1 MSVIEVE
8 VELVT
13 ARHTIRDQDKKLAE
27 NIETIKSLTETI
39 EQQKELNNNLQ
50 KEVTDLK
57 EQIKTYAQFTP
68 VYG

>member
-8 VELVT
+8 VELVS

-27 NIETIKSLTETI
+27 NIETIKSLTKTI
-39 EQQKELNNNLQ
+39 EQQKELNDSLQ